1 MALFNIG
8 TLTVTMLFFVGI
20 YWVALAKTKN
30 FMQSWRFF
38 SADCGRTTV
47 TNTMLHLLINIFST
61 LVLASSNFFMQVLNA
76 PTRSEVDTAH
86 AQGRWLDIGVTSWR
100 NAFYLSRF
108 KRFACLCLLSSVP
121 IHMMFNMFKIDK
133 RMADFH
139 VTVASNA
146 FIEGGSFFLPGASMI
161 ISNTTTNGNLGDT
174 ALLPTFQDLVT
185 NNVSKYALNV
195 SQAAAIGSE
204 WEKLEPADCGG
215 LFDISTCTG
224 LTNFRN
230 LVIVLKG
237 SGWKRSETW
246 NLSAN
251 NDEMW
256 QPILPR
262 DEFNTLWYSAQC
274 AMSGTLTRDGFAS
287 CLTNCEKFFKWEK
300 WEEDE
305 SRVSISVQD
314 WHRSQPVP
322 DYHGFELDHCRAEPR
337 NTTCSVALAK
347 PLLLIVLISIFVK
360 ILTCVVGMLVLDDE
374 EPLVTL
380 GDAVA
385 SFISIQP
392 RPDFVSGLMTHSIL
406 QERARDG
413 TICQLL
419 GRRKWVQRQHHR
431 SPAVLTSAWVK
442 AYCQFIPSILV
453 LLFIVVGQ
461 FKINIT

>member
-1 MALFNIG
+1 
-8 TLTVTMLFFVGI
+8 
-20 YWVALAKTKN
+20 
-30 FMQSWRFF
+30 
-38 SADCGRTTV
+38 
-47 TNTMLHLLINIFST
+47 MLHLLINIFST

-139 VTVASNA
+139 VTVTSNA

-314 WHRSQPVP
+314 WYRSQPVP

-347 PLLLIVLISIFVK
+347 PLLLIVLISIFMK

-419 GRRKWVQRQHHR
+419 RRRKWVQRQHHR